1 MRKSEFWPK
10 EEPNSSGGLD
20 KEEKQGEKQI
30 QPNPEEGGQNDLRRK
45 EHHRGDRGE
54 EEEGHP
60 EEDPEKKGMLLIVH
74 RHAPGS
80 PNSLSSEG
88 VGFAER

>member
-1 MRKSEFWPK
+1 
-10 EEPNSSGGLD
+10 
-20 KEEKQGEKQI
+20 
-30 QPNPEEGGQNDLRRK
+30 
-45 EHHRGDRGE
+45 
-54 EEEGHP
+54 
-60 EEDPEKKGMLLIVH
+60 MLLIVH